1 MTSQPLAGLVAVVTG
16 GAGHLGSAM
25 TTTMAEQGARVAV
38 ADLDVDRAREH
49 AGRLAAAGFDSLA
62 VRVDVASEESVGQA
76 VDQVVDRFGGL
87 DVLVNNAAPS
97 RLIAT
102 DAQVLDVPL
111 ATWDALQDVIVRGA
125 LLCARRCLPH
135 LVARG
140 GGSIINVASIHA
152 HAGDPDLSA
161 YPVAKAALLGLTRV
175 LATQYG
181 RAGVRCNAVTLGTIP
196 YPSMSE
202 QARRNKLRHQLVPRV
217 GLPADAANLV
227 AFLASPAASFLTG
240 ADVVADGGVLAHL
253 PSYADGGTFGLV
265 RGT

>member
-1 MTSQPLAGLVAVVTG
+1 MTA
-16 GAGHLGSAM
+16 
-25 TTTMAEQGARVAV
+25 TMAEQGARVVV
-38 ADLDVDRAREH
+38 ADLDGERARAH
-49 AGRLAAAGFDSLA
+49 AERLAAAGFDSLA
-62 VRVDVASEESVGQA
+62 VRVDVASEDSVAAA
-76 VDQVVDRFGGL
+76 VGQVVDRFGGI
-87 DVLVNNAAPS
+87 DILVNNAAPS

-102 DAQVLDVPL
+102 DAPVLDL
-111 ATWDALQDVIVRGA
+111 ALSTWDALHAVVVRGA
-125 LLCARRCLPH
+125 LICARHALPH

-140 GGSIINVASIHA
+140 GGSIVNIASIHA

-181 RAGVRCNAVTLGTIP
+181 RAGVRCNSVTLGTIP

-202 QARRNKLRHQLVPRV
+202 QARQNKVRHQLVPRV
-217 GLPADAANLV
+217 GQPADAANLV

-240 ADVVADGGVLAHL
+240 TDVVADGGVLAHL

-265 RGT
+265 RAT